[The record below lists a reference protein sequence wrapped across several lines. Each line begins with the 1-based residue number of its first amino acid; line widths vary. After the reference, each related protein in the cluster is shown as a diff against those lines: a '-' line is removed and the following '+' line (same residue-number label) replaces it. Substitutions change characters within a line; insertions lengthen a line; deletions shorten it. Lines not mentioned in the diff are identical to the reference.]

1 MKSKAGPLDLD
12 AERSARAELS
22 EQATYPRDW
31 RPVFSGVVEK
41 WRAREDSNCCLRFES
56 AAEGGHP
63 EICTAGAREE
73 RLAATLCR
81 LHQRGLKDYWNPHRD
96 FRRAL

>member
-1 MKSKAGPLDLD
+1 MKSKAGLLDLD

-41 WRAREDSNCCLRFES
+41 WRARQDET
-56 AAEGGHP
+56 GHSYV
-63 EICTAGAREE
+63 IVISTV
-73 RLAATLCR
+73 
-81 LHQRGLKDYWNPHRD
+81 
-96 FRRAL
+96 F